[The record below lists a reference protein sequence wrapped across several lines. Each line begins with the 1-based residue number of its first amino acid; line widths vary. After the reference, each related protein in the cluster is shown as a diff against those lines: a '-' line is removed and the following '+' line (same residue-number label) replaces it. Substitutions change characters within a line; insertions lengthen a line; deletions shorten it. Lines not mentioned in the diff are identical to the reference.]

1 MTQDEIQA
9 VALKP
14 CPFCRSSNLIVE
26 HMDGTILHPAH
37 RVRCDDCGACSRY
50 TDRDFIAAWN
60 TRADAAPTPKAD
72 EIEAV
77 ARAMCLEG
85 GFNPDE
91 IMPNDG
97 PRWCYYVGGAQAAI
111 SALAAIAAL
120 DAARGDSHNDV
131 LSSCQPYLKQGE
143 TPAECIKRNHDDS
156 IALMELLTAERIK
169 VSNYEKTMAAIG
181 EIENGEA
188 RRRRLETASEAQL
201 IDYINELESK
211 LCAALD
217 AARGDPVARVVEW
230 LRKENGLCDC
240 HARCETE
247 CGCGAWDDWKTKPLL
262 EIADAIE
269 RGEPFNG

>member
-1 MTQDEIQA
+1 MDE
-9 VALKP
+9 V
-14 CPFCRSSNLIVE
+14 
-26 HMDGTILHPAH
+26 
-37 RVRCDDCGACSRY
+37 
-50 TDRDFIAAWN
+50 
-60 TRADAAPTPKAD
+60 
-72 EIEAV
+72 EAV
-77 ARAMCLEG
+77 ARAIEDQLTAEDGWMVGTPALSSMCRD
-85 GFNPDE
+85 F
-91 IMPNDG
+91 
-97 PRWCYYVGGAQAAI
+97 AQ
-111 SALAAIAAL
+111 AAIAAL

-143 TPAECIKRNHDDS
+143 TPAECIKRNRDDG
-156 IALMELLTAERIK
+156 IALMELLAAERIK
-169 VSNYEKTMAAIG
+169 VSNYEKTMAAIS

-201 IDYINELESK
+201 IDYINELEGK

-217 AARGDPVARVVEW
+217 AAREKEELVARALTDPQRMLWKDDVEGICLSVDLCFEYGDTTRCWPCAAKQSASLGIAVDTSQPALPEVARLRRELKAQGDRVAQVVEW